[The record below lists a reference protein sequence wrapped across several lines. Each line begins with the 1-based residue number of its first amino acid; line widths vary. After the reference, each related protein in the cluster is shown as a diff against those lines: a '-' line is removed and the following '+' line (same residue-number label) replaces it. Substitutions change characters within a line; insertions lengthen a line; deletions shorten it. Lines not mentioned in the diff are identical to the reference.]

1 MQSVVRPG
9 KCFFAICC
17 AVCAAAVWVIPAEA
31 ADAIGAEDRY
41 REARMDM
48 LEAIRDSTADT
59 VEYTG
64 RSKLSERVMAQMAA
78 VPRHEFVGEDM
89 RSRAYLNSALPITH
103 GQTISQPFIVALMT
117 DFLDPEPDHVILEV
131 GTGSGYQAAVLSGLV
146 KHIYSIEIIAGLTE
160 SAGQVLDRLGYDNIT
175 LKTGD
180 GYLGWPEHAP
190 FDGIIVTAA
199 ADDIP
204 PPLVEQLKPGGKLI
218 IPVESRG
225 GFQELILVT
234 KGENGSTRERSVLPV
249 RFVPL
254 TGDHQD

>member
-1 MQSVVRPG
+1 MFDRTKNVLTPFLAALALGAMPLQ
-9 KCFFAICC
+9 A
-17 AVCAAAVWVIPAEA
+17 CAAEP
-31 ADAIGAEDRY
+31 DSDFY

-48 LEAIRDSTADT
+48 LEAIRDSTAET
-59 VEYTG
+59 VGYTG
-64 RSKLSERVMAQMAA
+64 RRKLSERVMKAMAD

-89 RSRAYLNSALPITH
+89 KSRAYLNSALPITH

-117 DFLDPEPDHVILEV
+117 DFLDPEPDHVVLEV

-146 KHIYSIEIIAGLTE
+146 KHIYSIEIIPGLTE
-160 SAGQVLDRLGYDNIT
+160 SAGKVLKRLEYDNIT

-190 FDGIIVTAA
+190 FDGVIVTAA
-199 ADDIP
+199 ADHIP

-218 IPVESRG
+218 IPVEGRG
-225 GFQELILVT
+225 GFQELILVE
-234 KGENGSTRERSVLPV
+234 KSENGSTKERSVLPV

-254 TGDHQD
+254 TGER

>member
-1 MQSVVRPG
+1 MRRLYFRNTP
-9 KCFFAICC
+9 ARLL
-17 AVCAAAVWVIPAEA
+17 AALILLLVLA
-31 ADAIGAEDRY
+31 ALVALDNH

-48 LEAIRDSTADT
+48 LDAIRDSAADT
-59 VEYTG
+59 VDYTG
-64 RSKLSERVMAQMAA
+64 RAELSDRVMEAMAT
-78 VPRHEFVGEDM
+78 VPRHEFVGLEM
-89 RSRAYLNSALPITH
+89 KPRAYLNTALPITH

-117 DFLDPEPDHVILEV
+117 DFLDPQPDHVVLEV

-146 KHIYSIEIIAGLTE
+146 KHIYSIEIIEGLTE
-160 SAGQVLDRLGYDNIT
+160 SAGEVLGRLGYDNVT
-175 LKTGD
+175 LRTGD

-204 PPLVEQLKPGGKLI
+204 PPLVEQLKPGGRLI
-218 IPVESRG
+218 IPVESSG
-225 GFQELILVT
+225 GHQELILVE
-234 KGENGSTRERSVLPV
+234 KGENGTATQRSVLPV

>member
-1 MQSVVRPG
+1 MRRLNLRNAPTRLVTVL
-9 KCFFAICC
+9 ALMLV
-17 AVCAAAVWVIPAEA
+17 AVALVALE
-31 ADAIGAEDRY
+31 GY

-59 VEYTG
+59 VDYTG
-64 RSKLSERVMAQMAA
+64 RSKLSDRVMAAMAA
-78 VPRHEFVGEDM
+78 VPRHEFVTDSM
-89 RSRAYLNSALPITH
+89 KSRAYLNTALPITH

-117 DFLDPEPDHVILEV
+117 DFLDPEPDHVVLEV

-160 SAGQVLDRLGYDNIT
+160 SAGEVLGRLGYENIT

-199 ADDIP
+199 ADNIP

-218 IPVESRG
+218 IPVEGRG
-225 GFQELILVT
+225 GFQELILVE
-234 KGENGSTRERSVLPV
+234 KGENGSTKERSVLPV

>member
-1 MQSVVRPG
+1 MCSV
-9 KCFFAICC
+9 
-17 AVCAAAVWVIPAEA
+17 VCAALVCAPPARA
-31 ADAIGAEDRY
+31 ADPTTAEDRY
-41 REARMDM
+41 GEARMDM

-64 RSKLSERVMAQMAA
+64 RRKLSEQVMAQMAA

-89 RSRAYLNSALPITH
+89 KSRAYLNSALPITH

-117 DFLDPEPDHVILEV
+117 DFLDPEPDHVVLEV

-160 SAGQVLDRLGYDNIT
+160 SARRVLDRLGYDNIT
-175 LKTGD
+175 LRTGD

-199 ADDIP
+199 ADNIP

-254 TGDHQD
+254 TGDHQE

>member
-1 MQSVVRPG
+1 M
-9 KCFFAICC
+9 
-17 AVCAAAVWVIPAEA
+17 E
-31 ADAIGAEDRY
+31 
-41 REARMDM
+41 M

-59 VEYTG
+59 VDYTG
-64 RSKLSERVMAQMAA
+64 RRKLSGRVMAQMAA
-78 VPRHEFVGEDM
+78 VPREEFVGEDM
-89 RSRAYLNSALPITH
+89 KTRAYLNTALPITH

-117 DFLDPEPDHVILEV
+117 DFLDPQPDHVVLEV

-160 SAGQVLDRLGYDNIT
+160 TAGAVLERLGYDNIT

-199 ADDIP
+199 ADHIP
-204 PPLVEQLKPGGKLI
+204 PPLIEQLKPGGRLI

-234 KGENGSTRERSVLPV
+234 KSENGSTQQRSVLPV

-254 TGDHQD
+254 TGDRD